1 MPLSPSPTPS
11 EFVLSLCSRDFRMM
25 TEQLEAGEP
34 VMTDEVLEL
43 YESYEDYVLM
53 KLSDAL

>member
-1 MPLSPSPTPS
+1 
-11 EFVLSLCSRDFRMM
+11 MM